1 MLIHW
6 QILFLIL
13 NFEQEFFVQKLILW
27 TDYQGLM
34 KIVKK
39 LPDAKHQ
46 VFAFW
51 TGNNAMSDNRKDCL
65 RTLQTRL
72 EVPLVLVRPKNL
84 EEYIVTD
91 HPLPSEFHLLSNV
104 HKSDYLRSYFMYY

>member
-1 MLIHW
+1 MC
-6 QILFLIL
+6 ILFSIKKAYGGI
-13 NFEQEFFVQKLILW
+13 FGIVTGIKLIFL
-27 TDYQGLM
+27 DGLSR
-34 KIVKK
+34 VDENRKK
-39 LPDAKHQ
+39 LPEAKHQ

-72 EVPLVLVRPKNL
+72 EVPLVLVTPKNI

-91 HPLPSEFHLLSNV
+91 HPLPS
-104 HKSDYLRSYFMYY
+104 